1 MRGWILFAML
11 VAMTTVRGS
20 EPGEVRSL
28 ILMIGDGM
36 GLAQVSMLQLEQG
49 DTLTSFDRAQGV
61 ALIRTRSANSR
72 VTDSA
77 AAATALSSASKT
89 GNGMLGVDLQGHP
102 LRSMMTRARE
112 AGMPTGI
119 AVTCYLQPATPA
131 AF

>member
-77 AAATALSSASKT
+77 AAATASRR
-89 GNGMLGVDLQGHP
+89 P
-102 LRSMMTRARE
+102 RR
-112 AGMPTGI
+112 
-119 AVTCYLQPATPA
+119 PATACWVSICRVIPCGR
-131 AF
+131 